1 MKKLLVGL
9 AAAMVLALACGTVAF
24 AGGNAEPRGIS
35 IIPEG
40 PRDPVETDSPTPFTL
55 PMKTGEAATLEAVVT
70 PEDAADNVDINWQ
83 IREEDRN
90 LVDVEQSSAVT
101 VTALQQG
108 EAVIRAEVEGYDD
121 IEDSITIQ
129 ITDVATP
136 PTAGGAA
143 SMLQAAGALL
153 VLAGTTSV
161 IAFKAKR
168 NS

>member
-1 MKKLLVGL
+1 MKKTLLGMT
-9 AAAMVLALACGTVAF
+9 AAITLVLVFSVVVF
-24 AGGNAEPRGIS
+24 AGGNVDPQGIS

-55 PMKTGEAATLEAVVT
+55 PMKTGEVATLEAVIT
-70 PEDAADNVDINWQ
+70 PEDAADNAEINWQ
-83 IREEDRN
+83 IRKEDRD

-101 VTALQQG
+101 VTALQEG
-108 EAVIRAEVEGYDD
+108 EAIIRAQVEGNND

-136 PTAGGAA
+136 PTAGGAV
-143 SMLQAAGALL
+143 SMLHAAGALL

-161 IAFKAKR
+161 VAYKTKR
-168 NS
+168 NG